1 MSRKWINGRNIVLS
15 GCSTGIGRE
24 LCRQLVLKHGCNV
37 MGIAR
42 NEEKLKSLK
51 KELGDKFSYRRFD
64 IGNKEKWQEFAKEL
78 ETIGFNVDILIN
90 NAGMIQPFTAYVDL
104 DDSQIEKINKTNYES
119 ILASCKVMIPYIKKS
134 SYGGIINIS
143 SASSIL
149 PVAGEAIYSS
159 SKFAVSGFTYSLFQ
173 ELRGYGIFVQCVMPG
188 PVKTDL
194 YKARESEGEK
204 GSKVKDN
211 KVENIGLSAERAAQ
225 KIIGAIKRRS
235 SRLVL
240 GFTAKMM
247 DLGARVA
254 PVFTYKCTEKM
265 LKKLGKGTVPSFAP
279 IFAEQIERKDEIK
292 ALKKNRKKVTY
303 SKNNC
308 PKSKALMNDKV

>member
-1 MSRKWINGRNIVLS
+1 MGRKWINGRNIVLS

-51 KELGDKFSYRRFD
+51 AELGDKFSYRRFD
-64 IGNKEKWQEFAKEL
+64 IGDKEKWQEFANEL
-78 ETIGFNVDILIN
+78 ETMNFNVDILIN

-104 DDSQIEKINKTNYES
+104 DDSQITKINKTNYES
-119 ILASCKVMIPYIKKS
+119 ILTSCKVMIPLIKKS

-159 SKFAVSGFTYSLFQ
+159 SKFAVSGFTYSLYQ

-194 YKARESEGEK
+194 YKARASEGEK
-204 GSKVKDN
+204 ESKVKDN
-211 KVENIGLSAERAAQ
+211 KVENIGLTAERAAQ
-225 KIIGAIKRRS
+225 KIIGAIKRRK

-240 GFTAKMM
+240 GLIAKMM
-247 DLGARVA
+247 DFGVRVA
-254 PVFTYKCTEKM
+254 PRITYVCTAKM
-265 LKKLGKGTVPSFAP
+265 IKKFGQGMVPSFAP
-279 IFAEQIERKDEIK
+279 IYAEQISKAEEIK
-292 ALKKNRKKVTY
+292 ALKKNRKNVTY
-303 SKNNC
+303 SKKNC
-308 PKSKALMNDKV
+308 PKNEALINDKI